1 MLLSKTS
8 GEMDSILAR
17 TVSYMYID
25 VCYYAFSK
33 DLRLCVLPR
42 VNSHQKR
49 HTLGCLFYAYKKK
62 CNNIKLMHFSNLIS
76 YILPLNKFAA
86 NNRNNFDRYFDVNF
100 WDSFYPITSF
110 DYKGENRTTRLI

>member
-1 MLLSKTS
+1 
-8 GEMDSILAR
+8 
-17 TVSYMYID
+17 
-25 VCYYAFSK
+25 
-33 DLRLCVLPR
+33 
-42 VNSHQKR
+42 
-49 HTLGCLFYAYKKK
+49 
-62 CNNIKLMHFSNLIS
+62 MHFSNFIS